1 LCISICTD
9 EWSNWE
15 TKKTYFTEEFK
26 VEHNSMQNLNIP
38 AVSVLACPNC
48 GSKLQLEVKEM
59 TNSDL
64 IKALQVNKLMK
75 I

>member
-1 LCISICTD
+1 
-9 EWSNWE
+9 
-15 TKKTYFTEEFK
+15 
-26 VEHNSMQNLNIP
+26 MQNLNIP